1 MRFTESC
8 DGLDRCTVRAEL
20 RLTREEFAQLRE
32 LSKEDGVGDL
42 LATIL
47 RAGFEARVELAEE
60 DNQCSVDAG

>member
-1 MRFTESC
+1 
-8 DGLDRCTVRAEL
+8 
-20 RLTREEFAQLRE
+20 LTREEFAQLRE